1 MHMIEEASLTFRLR
15 KNDETRTYLLD
26 EIKHNYLMSEKYKK
40 TSKYLNYVEKLLI
53 LASAVTGCVS
63 IFAFSSLI
71 YVPVGITSS
80 AVGINICA
88 VTAESKRYYNY
99 KEKEAKA

>member
-15 KNDETRTYLLD
+15 KNDETRNYLLD
-26 EIKHNYLMSEKYKK
+26 EIKHIYLMSEKYKK
-40 TSKYLNYVEKLLI
+40 TSKYLTYVEKLLI

-63 IFAFSSLI
+63 IFAYSSLI

-80 AVGINICA
+80 AVGISICA

-99 KEKEAKA
+99 KEKEAKT

>member
-15 KNDETRTYLLD
+15 KNDETRNYLLD
-26 EIKHNYLMSEKYKK
+26 EIKHNYLMSQKYKK

>member
-15 KNDETRTYLLD
+15 KNDETRNYLLD
-26 EIKHNYLMSEKYKK
+26 EIKHNYLMSQKYKK

-99 KEKEAKA
+99 KEKEAKT

>member
-15 KNDETRTYLLD
+15 KNDETRNYLLD
-26 EIKHNYLMSEKYKK
+26 EIKHIYLISEKYKK

-63 IFAFSSLI
+63 IFAYSSLI

-80 AVGINICA
+80 AVGISICA